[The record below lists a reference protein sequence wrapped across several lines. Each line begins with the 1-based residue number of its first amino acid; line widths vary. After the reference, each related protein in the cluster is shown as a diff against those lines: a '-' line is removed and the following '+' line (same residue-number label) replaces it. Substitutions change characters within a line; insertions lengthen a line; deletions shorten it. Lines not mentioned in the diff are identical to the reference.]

1 MAHFGDKVVSFFKGA
16 TTKLEELQLQ
26 TALGKAELSDKLEE
40 IKKDTKQN
48 LNHYKAEV
56 HSFVEDKK
64 ESLDHLKAK
73 WEHLELQLALGKAET
88 EDELKE
94 QKKKLSSAIHDIK
107 ALLAKD

>member
-16 TTKLEELQLQ
+16 TAKLEELQLQ

-88 EDELKE
+88 EDEFKE
-94 QKKKLSSAIHDIK
+94 QKKKLSLAIHDIK